1 MTTTVYVQGR
11 VTFEKLTHMDYPG
24 TTYFSIRNV
33 SLYECQRWCR
43 DEVNCVSA
51 VFSFV
56 VNPLAPVQDTMC
68 SLQNM
73 TTSVKPDVL
82 PQRSVNTYFFTKV
95 QISSE
100 RVCNRLWS
108 FERIPN
114 TFLRGLDNAIFYTS
128 TKEICLA
135 ACLNEARFLCRSVEF
150 DYVRLECHLSEYDRR
165 SPVANVALVEKPTTD
180 YFENACLQPEEI
192 CRTGGRS
199 YEYVHTD
206 LPQLSVAH
214 FVGLYYYSDKEL
226 VVNTQEECLQT
237 CNQEKEFICRSFL
250 YSPETRYGQP
260 NCALYHVDYVTMPDG
275 KQTFLNPSPIPLLD
289 IGERTGR
296 YLEAVCTNSSFRHQV
311 RDNEN
316 PVFKIPPSIGTGA
329 QRISNSPLVTHDGGD
344 PSCDDYG
351 FCYNVSIQCTDTKM
365 VVFVSTNKPF
375 HGRIYALGRSETCQA
390 SVNNGNQ
397 FDLNVSLKGQDCNT
411 KSVGGVFTNT
421 VVLQHHSIVMT
432 KSDKVYNIRCTYETS
447 SKNVSFGM
455 MPVRDPDT
463 AHVTGAPE
471 APLPSI
477 HILAQ
482 SGREATTVRIGDQLN
497 FRIEIPQN
505 TPYGIFAR
513 SCIAMAKDGKS
524 VFKIID
530 SDGCPV
536 DKSIFPQFVQVDEG
550 LESTFEAFRF
560 TESYGVIFQ
569 CNVRYCIG
577 KCEPVSC
584 VEGKE
589 EYMSWGRRKRDLRS
603 EKDSKDMTLSHEIFV
618 LDYGDETIASLR
630 DVSQGLNATYDIP
643 ESISIQDCASRT
655 SVMVLSVISATLL
668 VIYICT
674 VAYFVAQKRVFKEL
688 P

>member
-1 MTTTVYVQGR
+1 MTTTVQGR

-33 SLYECQRWCR
+33 SLYECQSWCR

-56 VNPLAPVQDTMC
+56 VNPLVPVQDTTC

-73 TTSVKPDVL
+73 TTSTKPNVL
-82 PQRSVNTYFFTKV
+82 PQRSVNTYFLTKV
-95 QISSE
+95 HISSE
-100 RVCNRLWS
+100 RVCNRLWT

-135 ACLNEARFLCRSVEF
+135 ACLNEERFLCRSVEF
-150 DYVRLECHLSEYDRR
+150 DYVKLECHLSEYDRR
-165 SPVANVALVEKPTTD
+165 SPGAFVVLVKRQTVD
-180 YFENACLQPEEI
+180 YFENTCLQPEDI
-192 CRTGGRS
+192 CRTGGRR
-199 YEYVHTD
+199 YDFVHTD
-206 LPQLSVAH
+206 LTQSSVAH
-214 FVGLYYYSDKEL
+214 FVGLYYYSDKDI
-226 VVNTQEECLQT
+226 VVNTEEECLQMCT
-237 CNQEKEFICRSFL
+237 QENEFICRSFL
-250 YSPETRYGQP
+250 YSPETRHVQP
-260 NCALYHVDYVTMPDG
+260 NCALYHVDYVMMPDG
-275 KQTFLNPSPIPLLD
+275 KKTFLNPSPIPLLD
-289 IGERTGR
+289 IGERTGI
-296 YLEAVCTNSSFRHQV
+296 YLEAVCT
-311 RDNEN
+311 
-316 PVFKIPPSIGTGA
+316 I
-329 QRISNSPLVTHDGGD
+329 
-344 PSCDDYG
+344 
-351 FCYNVSIQCTDTKM
+351 SIQCTDTKM
-365 VVFVSTNKPF
+365 VVFVRTNKPF

-390 SVNNGNQ
+390 SVKNGNQ
-397 FDLNVSLKGQDCNT
+397 FDLDVSLKGQDCNT
-411 KSVGGVFTNT
+411 ESVGGVFTNT

-513 SCIAMAKDGKS
+513 SCLAMAKDGKS
-524 VFKIID
+524 IFRIID
-530 SDGCPV
+530 EDGCPV
-536 DKSIFPQFVQVDEG
+536 DRSIFPQFVQAEKG
-550 LESTFEAFRF
+550 LESTYEAFRF

-569 CNVRYCIG
+569 CNVKYCIG

-584 VEGKE
+584 SENKE
-589 EYMSWGRRKRDLRS
+589 EYMSWGRRKRDLQP
-603 EKDSKDMTLSHEIFV
+603 EKESKDMTLSHEIFV
-618 LDYGDETIASLR
+618 LDYGDETLTSLK
-630 DVSQGLNATYDIP
+630 DVSQGFN
-643 ESISIQDCASRT
+643 
-655 SVMVLSVISATLL
+655 
-668 VIYICT
+668 
-674 VAYFVAQKRVFKEL
+674 
-688 P
+688 